1 MKLLVVNDD
10 GIDAPGIAALEVA
23 ARQFGEPIVVAPEDH
38 HSGCGHKATT
48 DRPLLV
54 RTLAADRHA
63 VDGTPTDCARLGLLH
78 IAPDVEWV
86 VSGINDGAN
95 LGVDI
100 YMSGTVA
107 AVREATLLGKRAVAF
122 SHYRLGPQAID
133 WDAAAKMAIAV
144 LRTLQQESLPAGTYW
159 NVNFPAATPST
170 PAPAT
175 GHATHSGGWKD
186 NDLPPLVFCEPDSR
200 PLPIRFEQQGNEYH
214 YRTDYHGRQ
223 AQARSDVEVCFSG
236 KIAISRVALRR
247 DF

>member
-48 DRPLLV
+48 DRPLLL
-54 RTLAADRHA
+54 RQLAPDRHA
-63 VDGTPTDCARLGLLH
+63 VDGTPADCTRLGLLH
-78 IAPDVEWV
+78 VAPDAQWV

-107 AVREATLLGKRAVAF
+107 AVREATLLGKPAVAF
-122 SHYRLGPQAID
+122 SHYRLGSQPID
-133 WDAAAKMAIAV
+133 WDAAARMAVAV
-144 LRTLQQESLPAGTYW
+144 LRRLQLEDLPAGTYW
-159 NVNFPAATPST
+159 NVNFPAPSPSAAASRAAL
-170 PAPAT
+170 PA
-175 GHATHSGGWKD
+175 D
-186 NDLPPLVFCEPDSR
+186 NRDGDGLPPLVFCEPDSR
-200 PLPIRFEQQGNEYH
+200 PLPIRFEQRGNAYH
-214 YRTDYHGRQ
+214 YRTDYHGRH
-223 AQARSDVEVCFSG
+223 AQSGNDVDVCFSG
-236 KIAISRVALRR
+236 KIAVSRVALRR